1 MNNKILLISETYLK
15 EHSSLSENVFGKY
28 ILPAIKEAQEMNLV
42 QVIGECLYN
51 VLCDMVDSGDIS
63 LPENEVYKELLDNY
77 VMDFLVYAVQSNLV
91 PLLNAK
97 LGNIGSVV
105 SNDEHI
111 QTLSQ
116 TNVELLVNYFK
127 ERADFYAKRCQEF
140 VMKNKE
146 AIKLCDCSCWSVKG
160 SDYLSASGI
169 FLG

>member
-1 MNNKILLISETYLK
+1 MKNNILLISENYLK
-15 EHSSLSENVFGKY
+15 EHSTLNDAVFGKY
-28 ILPAIKEAQEMNLV
+28 ILPSIKEAQEMNLV

-51 VLCDMVDSGDIS
+51 VLIDMVDSGDIQ
-63 LPENEVYKELLDNY
+63 LPENEVYKELLDGY
-77 VMDFLVYAVQSNLV
+77 VMDFLVYAVQANLV

-105 SNDEHI
+105 STDERI

-127 ERADFYAKRCQEF
+127 ERADFYAKRCQDF
-140 VMKNKE
+140 LMRNKS
-146 AIKLCDCSCWSVKG
+146 AITLCDCSCWSVKG
-160 SDYLSASGI
+160 GDYLTASGI